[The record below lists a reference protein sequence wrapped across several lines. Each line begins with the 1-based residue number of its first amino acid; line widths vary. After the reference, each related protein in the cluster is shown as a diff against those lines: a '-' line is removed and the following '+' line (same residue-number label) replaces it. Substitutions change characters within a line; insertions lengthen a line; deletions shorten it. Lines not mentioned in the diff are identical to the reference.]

1 MASISTNAY
10 SEGRYYTFSYSL
22 SQDKAKNTTT
32 INWTLSCAGGVS
44 WYAERTLILNIAGDN
59 VVNKTDRVKR
69 YAGNIASGTKT
80 FTHDETGNKSISI
93 SIQAAVYTST
103 VNCTASKTI
112 TFPQIKR
119 KSTFGLVT
127 GDTIGD
133 TVTVNIN
140 RNNNSFTHTIWYKV
154 KKDGAW
160 VAVLKNVA
168 TSGTFTLPLSICKDI
183 TNESSVYIGLC
194 IQTWNG
200 NTEIGNVYSSITANV
215 PLSAKPSISFKLSDK
230 NGYSSTY
237 GGYIQN
243 NSILHVES
251 SASAKNEATVKTITV
266 KAKINGSTL
275 TYYGSS
281 VDISL
286 PYTGTWSIS
295 VTATDSRGKSTT
307 AVTQTITVLAY
318 NPPTI
323 TKLSTR
329 RTDASGNATS
339 NGSYLQV
346 IFSATATSLS
356 NKNTLSYT
364 IKYKKKKEKTFT
376 SVTLSAYQNNFSVSN
391 GTYIFKAE
399 TASGYDVQLVLKDGF
414 NTVVAQTDG
423 SSVSKVFS
431 FFKNGLGIAFG
442 KVAEKESAAEFD
454 WKIYANKGLIVEGT
468 DINVLINNAVQK
480 MYPVGSIKMSTSS
493 ANPSTYM
500 GFGTWVAWG
509 TGRVPIG
516 VNASDS
522 DFSSVEKTGGSKT
535 VNIAHNHVESVGAD
549 ANTMYLTAGANG
561 GVYGSTINSSA
572 NRMTWKGTPATGAT
586 RLNKTSTAGS
596 STQSIVQSYITC
608 YMWKRT
614 A

>member
-339 NGSYLQV
+339 NGSYLQI

-399 TASGYDVQLVLKDGF
+399 TASGYDVQLVLTDTF
-414 NTVVAQTDG
+414 NTVIAQTSG

>member
-22 SQDKAKNTTT
+22 SQDKVKNTTT

-44 WYAERTLILNIAGDN
+44 WYAERTLILNIAGEN
-59 VVNKTDRVKR
+59 VINKTDRVKR

-80 FTHDETGNKSISI
+80 FTHDEAGNKSISI
-93 SIQAAVYTST
+93 SIKAAVYTST

-119 KSTFGLVT
+119 KSTFGFVT

-160 VAVLKNVA
+160 VEVLKNVA
-168 TSGTFTLPLSICKDI
+168 TSGTFTLPLSICKYI

-215 PLSAKPSISFKLSDK
+215 PSSAKPSISFKLSDK

-286 PYTGTWSIS
+286 SYTGTWSIS

-318 NPPTI
+318 SPPTI

-339 NGSYLQV
+339 NGSYLQI

-399 TASGYDVQLVLKDGF
+399 TASGYDVQLVLTDTF
-414 NTVVAQTDG
+414 NTVIAQTSG

>member
-295 VTATDSRGKSTT
+295 VTTTDSRGKSTT

>member
-1 MASISTNAY
+1 MASISTNTY

-22 SQDKAKNTTT
+22 SQDKVKNTTT

-44 WYAERTLILNIAGDN
+44 WYAERTLILNIAGEN

-80 FTHDETGNKSISI
+80 FTHDEAGNKSISI
-93 SIQAAVYTST
+93 SIKAAVYTST

-168 TSGTFTLPLSICKDI
+168 TSGTFTLPLSICKYI

-215 PLSAKPSISFKLSDK
+215 PSSAKPSISFKLSDK

-318 NPPTI
+318 SPPTI

-442 KVAEKESAAEFD
+442 KVAEKEGVADFD
-454 WKIYANKGLIVEGT
+454 WTIHANKGLLVNGT
-468 DINVLINNAVQK
+468 DINVMIQK
-480 MYPVGSIKMSTSS
+480 LYPIGHIIMSANS
-493 ANPSTYM
+493 ANPSTYL
-500 GFGTWVAWG
+500 GFGTWVEWG
-509 TGRVPIG
+509 SGRVPVG
-516 VNASDS
+516 VNASDT
-522 DFSSVEKTGGSKT
+522 DFNTVEKAGGSKT
-535 VNIAHNHVESVGAD
+535 INLEHQHTETVGAD
-549 ANTMYLTAGANG
+549 DNRMFLSASANG
-561 GVYGSTINSSA
+561 GLWGSNVIGSA
-572 NRMTWKGTPATGAT
+572 NAMSWTGTPSSRRIRVNYTQKSLSGG
-586 RLNKTSTAGS
+586 KT
-596 STQSIVQSYITC
+596 IVQPYITC

-614 A
+614 E

>member
-69 YAGNIASGTKT
+69 YAGNIASGAKT

>member
-22 SQDKAKNTTT
+22 SQDKVKNTTT
-32 INWTLSCAGGVS
+32 INWTLSCTGGVS
-44 WYAERTLILNIAGDN
+44 WYAERTLILNIAGEN

-80 FTHDETGNKSISI
+80 FTHDEAGNKSISI
-93 SIQAAVYTST
+93 SIKAAVYTST

-168 TSGTFTLPLSICKDI
+168 TSGTFTLPLSICKYI

-215 PLSAKPSISFKLSDK
+215 PSSAKPSISFKLSDK

-318 NPPTI
+318 SPPTI

-346 IFSATATSLS
+346 IFSATAISLS

-442 KVAEKESAAEFD
+442 KVAEKEGVADFD
-454 WKIYANKGLIVEGT
+454 WTIHANKGLLVNGT
-468 DINVLINNAVQK
+468 DINAMIQK
-480 MYPVGSIKMSTSS
+480 LYPIGHIIMSANS
-493 ANPSTYM
+493 ANPSTYL
-500 GFGTWVAWG
+500 GFGTWVEWG
-509 TGRVPIG
+509 SGRVPVG
-516 VNASDS
+516 VNASDT
-522 DFSSVEKTGGSKT
+522 DFNTVEKAGGSKT
-535 VNIAHNHVESVGAD
+535 INLEHQHTETVGAD
-549 ANTMYLTAGANG
+549 DNRMFLSASANG
-561 GVYGSTINSSA
+561 GLWGSNVIGSA
-572 NRMTWKGTPATGAT
+572 NAMSWTGTPSSRRIRVNYTQKSLSGG
-586 RLNKTSTAGS
+586 KT
-596 STQSIVQSYITC
+596 IVQPYITC

-614 A
+614 E

>member
-22 SQDKAKNTTT
+22 SQDNAKNTTT

-44 WYAERTLILNIAGDN
+44 WYAERTLILNIAGEN

-80 FTHDETGNKSISI
+80 FTHDEAGNKSISI

-183 TNESSVYIGLC
+183 PNESSVYIGLC

-215 PLSAKPSISFKLSDK
+215 PSSAKPSISFKLSDK

-275 TYYGSS
+275 TYYGPS

-318 NPPTI
+318 SPPTI

-442 KVAEKESAAEFD
+442 KVAEKEGVADFD
-454 WKIYANKGLIVEGT
+454 WTIHANKGLLVNGT
-468 DINVLINNAVQK
+468 DINAMIQK
-480 MYPVGSIKMSTSS
+480 LYPIGHIIMSANS
-493 ANPSTYM
+493 ANPSTYL
-500 GFGTWVAWG
+500 GFGTWVEWG
-509 TGRVPIG
+509 SGRVPVG
-516 VNASDS
+516 VNASDT
-522 DFSSVEKTGGSKT
+522 DFNTVEKTGGSKT
-535 VNIAHNHVESVGAD
+535 VNLEHQHTESVGAD
-549 ANTMYLTAGANG
+549 SGKMYLSAGKDGGLWGSNVVVANAMSWNGTANNG
-561 GVYGSTINSSA
+561 TIRVNYTQKSLS
-572 NRMTWKGTPATGAT
+572 GG
-586 RLNKTSTAGS
+586 KT
-596 STQSIVQSYITC
+596 IVQPYITC

-614 A
+614 E

>member
-1 MASISTNAY
+1 MASFSTNSY

-22 SQDKAKNTTT
+22 SQDQVKNTTT
-32 INWTLSCAGGVS
+32 MNWTLSCAGGVS
-44 WYAERTLILNIAGDN
+44 WYAERTLILNIDGDK
-59 VVNKTDRVKR
+59 VVNKSDRVVR

-80 FTHDETGNKSISI
+80 FIHDENGNKSISV
-93 SIQAAVYTST
+93 SIQAAVETSSIT
-103 VNCTASKTI
+103 CSGSKTI
-112 TFPQIKR
+112 AFQQIQR
-119 KSTFGLVT
+119 KSTFGSIT
-127 GDTIGD
+127 GNTIGSK
-133 TVTVNIN
+133 VTININ
-140 RNNNSFTHTIWYKV
+140 RNNNSFIHTLWYKV
-154 KKDGAW
+154 KTNGKW
-160 VAVLKNVA
+160 VAAVKNVT
-168 TSGTFTLPLSICKDI
+168 TSGSFTLPLSICSDI
-183 TNESSVYIGLC
+183 PNDSSVYIGLC
-194 IQTWNG
+194 IQTWSG
-200 NTEIGNVYSSITANV
+200 GTEIGNVYSSITANV
-215 PLSAKPSISFKLSDK
+215 PSTAKPAVSFELSDK
-230 NGYSSTY
+230 NNYVSTY
-237 GGYIQN
+237 GGYVQST
-243 NSILHVES
+243 SILHVAIT
-251 SASAKNEATVKTITV
+251 ASANNYAELKTITT
-266 KAKINGSTL
+266 KATINGSTF
-275 TYYGSS
+275 TYYGTSA
-281 VDISL
+281 DIEL

-307 AVTQTITVLAY
+307 AATQTVTVLSY
-318 NPPTI
+318 SPPTI
-323 TKLSTR
+323 TALSAK
-329 RTDASGNATS
+329 RTDSSGTATS

-346 IFSATATSLS
+346 TFSANATSLNS
-356 NKNTLSYT
+356 KNTTTFT
-364 IKYKKKKEKTFT
+364 IQYKKKNIKSYT
-376 SVTLSAYQNNFSVSN
+376 SATLSSYQNKYSVS
-391 GTYIFKAE
+391 GGSYIFQAE
-399 TASGYDVQLVLKDGF
+399 TSSGYDIQLIVVDKF
-414 NTVVAQTDG
+414 KTVIAQTSG

>member
-22 SQDKAKNTTT
+22 SQDKVKNTTT
-32 INWTLSCAGGVS
+32 INWILSCAGGVS
-44 WYAERTLILNIAGDN
+44 WYAERTLILNIAGEN

-80 FTHDETGNKSISI
+80 FTHDEAGNKSISI
-93 SIQAAVYTST
+93 SIKAAVYTST

-168 TSGTFTLPLSICKDI
+168 TSGTFTLPLSICKYI

-215 PLSAKPSISFKLSDK
+215 PSSAKPSISFKLSDK
-230 NGYSSTY
+230 NGYTSTY

-307 AVTQTITVLAY
+307 AVMQTITVLAY